1 MEHLSKEDAKWLIE
15 EYGPMTP
22 NQINIENFRV
32 FLKAYNLMK
41 NTNRR
46 MGCFTCEARQ
56 ITKMTVSYFEQ
67 HEATIRAIAYP
78 KKGRKKKNAV

>member
-15 EYGPMTP
+15 EYGPRREDI
-22 NQINIENFRV
+22 INVENFKM

-56 ITKMTVSYFEQ
+56 VTKMTVSYFEQ
-67 HEATIRAIAYP
+67 HEQTIRDIAYP
-78 KKGRKKKNAV
+78 KKGRKKKNV